1 MNGNISL
8 SIMSEENKLDFI
20 DSLLDIKAT
29 KIIHKG
35 DIIAVKRISQN
46 NIWLYSIKFDENQYN
61 ETIEIFMK
69 RLIKSI
75 DIIKELKKKYIVTL
89 TLYVRSEFAQVGI
102 CLEKSIIKMV
112 SQLDL
117 DLEIDV
123 LSFGM
128 VEDI

>member
-35 DIIAVKRISQN
+35 DIIALKKISQN

-75 DIIKELKKKYIVTL
+75 DIIKELKKKYSVTL
-89 TLYVRSEFAQVGI
+89 TLHVRSEFAQMGI
-102 CLEKSIIKMV
+102 CLDKSIIKMV

>member
-89 TLYVRSEFAQVGI
+89 TLYVRSEFAQMGI
-102 CLEKSIIKMV
+102 CLDKSIIKMV

-117 DLEIDV
+117 DLEIDI

>member
-29 KIIHKG
+29 KMIHKG
-35 DIIAVKRISQN
+35 DIIAQKRISQN

-75 DIIKELKKKYIVTL
+75 GIIKELKKKYIVTL
-89 TLYVRSEFAQVGI
+89 TLYVRSEFAQMGI
-102 CLEKSIIKMV
+102 CLDKSIIKMV

-123 LSFGM
+123 LSF
-128 VEDI
+128 

>member
-35 DIIAVKRISQN
+35 DIIALKKISQN

-75 DIIKELKKKYIVTL
+75 DIIKELKKKYSVTL
-89 TLYVRSEFAQVGI
+89 TLHVRSEFAQMGI
-102 CLEKSIIKMV
+102 CLDKSIIKMV

-117 DLEIDV
+117 DLEIDI

>member
-35 DIIAVKRISQN
+35 DIIALKKISQN

-89 TLYVRSEFAQVGI
+89 TLHVRSEFAQMGI
-102 CLEKSIIKMV
+102 CLDKSIIKMV

>member
-29 KIIHKG
+29 KMIHKG
-35 DIIAVKRISQN
+35 DIIALKRISQN

-89 TLYVRSEFAQVGI
+89 TLYVRSEFAQLGI
-102 CLEKSIIKMV
+102 CLDKSIIKMV